1 MNRLP
6 AFIVL
11 TFAMAFAAPFLAAQE
26 DLPPALTPVEGLPAA
41 PAFALRD
48 LEGKTHRLSDYQGR
62 VVIVN
67 FWATW
72 CPPCRREMPSMQRAW
87 EELRDHGVVMLA
99 IDVGEDEE
107 TVFQFTADY
116 PVEFPLLFDM
126 DSKVVQSYPVK
137 GLPTTYIVDK
147 QGRIA
152 FQAIGGRDWD
162 DAPLLEEIIRL
173 QKAP

>member
-1 MNRLP
+1 MKSLFRVAL
-6 AFIVL
+6 L
-11 TFAMAFAAPFLAAQE
+11 TCLFTLTSAYAQE
-26 DLPPALTPVEGLPAA
+26 ELEPALTPVAGLPPAA
-41 PAFALRD
+41 AFELKD
-48 LEGKTHRLSDYQGR
+48 LEGDVHVLADYRGR
-62 VVIVN
+62 VVVLN

-72 CPPCRREMPSMQRAW
+72 CPPCRREMPSMQRAY
-87 EELRDHGVVMLA
+87 EELRDHGIEMLA
-99 IDVGEDEE
+99 VDVGEDEE

-137 GLPTTYIVDK
+137 GLPTTYIIDK

-162 DAPLLEEIIRL
+162 DAALLEEIIRL